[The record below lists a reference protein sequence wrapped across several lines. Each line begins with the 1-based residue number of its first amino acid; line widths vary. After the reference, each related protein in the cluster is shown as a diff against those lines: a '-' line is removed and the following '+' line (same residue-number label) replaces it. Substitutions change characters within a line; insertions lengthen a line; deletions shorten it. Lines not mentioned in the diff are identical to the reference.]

1 MITVADGMRFGLG
14 ILFDAAL
21 VGVVLVIISY
31 VWEAMGGGGD
41 F

>member
-14 ILFDAAL
+14 IIFDAIL
-21 VGVVLVIISY
+21 VGAVLVIVAY
-31 VWEAMGGGGD
+31 LWEAMGGNGE